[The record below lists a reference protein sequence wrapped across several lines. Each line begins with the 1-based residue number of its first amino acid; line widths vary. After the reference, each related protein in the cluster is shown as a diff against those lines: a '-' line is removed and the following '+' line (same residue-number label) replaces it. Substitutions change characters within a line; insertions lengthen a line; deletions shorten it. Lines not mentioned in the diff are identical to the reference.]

1 MRRVIGGVMLFHY
14 LWAQNLVMDNENQ
27 GFSEQNNPTG
37 NYQKWFAPIEQN
49 GQTYRRNQITI
60 RTDFDGLALGGY
72 SEYYWVNVEEFLIMQ
87 LEDIRKAKQ
96 VPMIMGW
103 IFMGRFLGLFQV
115 IAKMV

>member
-37 NYQKWFAPIEQN
+37 NYQKWFAPVEQN

-60 RTDFDGLALGGY
+60 RTNFDGLALGGY
-72 SEYYWVNVEEFLIMQ
+72 SEYYWVNVEDNRVLVEG
-87 LEDIRKAKQ
+87 EVSNAVGGYSKNGA
-96 VPMIMGW
+96 
-103 IFMGRFLGLFQV
+103 V
-115 IAKMV
+115 IANLVIL